1 MKDPNNWREQLNDPI
16 QIFNLQMR
24 TPLSQA
30 FSAINRIAAERS
42 DDKELLAQLQPVNAA
57 CYRMLRTV
65 INFSADELLEKSMFP
80 YQPKSGDLCGFFR
93 QLCTDS
99 AEHLALSG
107 IRIEFSVPQ
116 RPCICLF
123 DEKILSRVL
132 MNLLSN
138 ACRFLSADGTVSVKL
153 TVTDGQAV
161 LTVSDDGCGIAQDLL
176 PRVFDRFYS
185 CDPATGIP
193 CGDGL
198 GLSICRRLMAL
209 HGGSIVLRSEPGK
222 GTDAAVMIPLVPAEG
237 NTVLKSKVKSLS
249 EDRFS
254 DLYVILSDSVEPEIN

>member
-1 MKDPNNWREQLNDPI
+1 MKDPNNWRDQLNDPI

-42 DDKELLAQLQPVNAA
+42 DDKELLAQLQPVNTA

-80 YQPKSGDLCGFFR
+80 YQPQPGDLCGFFR

-107 IRIEFSVPQ
+107 IRTEFSVPQ
-116 RPCICLF
+116 QTCICLF

-138 ACRFLSADGTVSVKL
+138 ACRFLSADGTISVKL
-153 TVTDGQAV
+153 AVTDGQAV
-161 LTVSDDGCGIAQDLL
+161 LTVSDDGCGIAQDVL

-198 GLSICRRLMAL
+198 GLSICQRLMAL

-237 NTVLKSKVKSLS
+237 NAVLQSKTKSLS

-254 DLYVILSDSVEPEIN
+254 DLYVILSDSIEPEIN